1 MALSRNNIV
10 YEYTNIYME
19 NVLRIQLLPFPFLF
33 LSLSLSAVS
42 ILSSNIFQ
50 IVFPKYCL
58 FLLFGRKACIFIG
71 VNIF

>member
-10 YEYTNIYME
+10 YANIYME
-19 NVLRIQLLPFPFLF
+19 NVLRIQLVAFPIS

>member
-10 YEYTNIYME
+10 YANIYME
-19 NVLRIQLLPFPFLF
+19 NVLRIQLVAFPIS

-58 FLLFGRKACIFIG
+58 FLLLGRKACIFIG

>member
-1 MALSRNNIV
+1 MELSRNNIM

-19 NVLRIQLLPFPFLF
+19 NVLRIQLVAFPIS